1 MIQILPVREGELPD
15 FCRERGL
22 PETEGLRACAARQ
35 GEILL
40 GWCAVEAGEP
50 CSVLGMEAEDA
61 ALADGLLRAALF
73 PLYQEGTAGY
83 RFLKA
88 PSCPLPGGYVTSG
101 EGSLT
106 ELFAPC
112 DQREGSDHE

>member
-1 MIQILPVREGELPD
+1 MIQLLPVPPAELPA
-15 FCRERGL
+15 FCRLRNL
-22 PETEGLRACAARQ
+22 PDTVPVAACTAVQ
-35 GEILL
+35 GDTLL
-40 GWCAVEAGEP
+40 GWCAVARQGP
-50 CSVLGMEAEDA
+50 CLILGLEAEDA